1 VTTTRHYNLYL
12 NASKDAALVAWLDAQ
27 SNTSEAIREGLRGH
41 LQAQQSPASAPGA
54 IEVAIDARPALPKV
68 SNRAIREVIA
78 GALDDRHLNLRAIRQ
93 VVEAVIKD
101 ALDGMTIAGAAAGEV
116 LEDDDWLDG
125 LDDLIID

>member
-101 ALDGMTIAGAAAGEV
+101 ALAEMTIAGATAGETPD
-116 LEDDDWLDG
+116 EDDWLDG
-125 LDDLIID
+125 LDEMIID